1 MSREPGDPL
10 VDETE
15 RRKVRRLRFA
25 LGGIIV
31 LMVATSPLY
40 GPPILRRM
48 VFFRVRRVEIL
59 GARYVAASD
68 ILAPL
73 NVDTVASIW
82 DPVGPLIARVS
93 TNPEIERVNVRR
105 KLPGTL
111 VVEVTERVPVALVPS
126 PVGMRPYDAHGT
138 PLPIDPTRAPVDAP
152 VLATRDT
159 TILRLL
165 GQMRDSMRTLY
176 DRVSAIRRT
185 SADEI
190 LFELPALPVRAMTDV
205 SLRRLA
211 DIAPVE
217 ADLAKR
223 SVRVSE
229 LDLRYRDQV
238 VARLQ

>member
-10 VDETE
+10 VDPAEH
-15 RRKVRRLRFA
+15 RKVGRVRLA
-25 LGGIIV
+25 LMAIV
-31 LMVATSPLY
+31 VLLAAASPLY
-40 GPPILRRM
+40 GPRILRRM
-48 VFFRVRRVEIL
+48 DFFRVRRVEIL

-68 ILAPL
+68 ILARL
-73 NVDTVASIW
+73 NVDMVASVW

-126 PVGMRPYDAHGT
+126 PAGMRPYDAHGI

-152 VLATRDT
+152 VLAARDT
-159 TILRLL
+159 AILRLL
-165 GQMRDSMRTLY
+165 GQMRDSMRPLY

-185 SADEI
+185 GADEI
-190 LFELPALPVRAMTDV
+190 LFELPALPVRAMADV
-205 SLRRLA
+205 SLNRLA

-217 ADLAKR
+217 ADLTKR
-223 SVRVSE
+223 ALRVAE